1 MGKKRKEEER
11 GKIAGWEKNE
21 GGKNTRQ
28 NQKKKENKTKRGLV
42 TKEKH
47 TK

>member
-1 MGKKRKEEER
+1 MGEKRKEEER

-28 NQKKKENKTKRGLV
+28 NQKKKEN
-42 TKEKH
+42 
-47 TK
+47 